1 MDNRGGF
8 TLIELM
14 IVVAIISIL
23 GAISVPNYTHYVYR
37 SRQLE
42 AKTLLM
48 TLKTEEEQWLT
59 ENQTYTTTLS
69 NLVDSNQM
77 SANAKWYYLT
87 IPTAD
92 STSFTAQA
100 RGFVAAGRSSDVWF
114 VTQASFYTSH
124 DPKQHGNG
132 MVRGDS

>member
-1 MDNRGGF
+1 LGKRGGF

-23 GAISVPNYTHYVYR
+23 GAIAVPIYTHYVYR

-48 TLKTEEEQWLT
+48 ALKTEQEQWRA
-59 ENQTYTTTLS
+59 ENQTYTSTLS

-77 SANAKWYYLT
+77 NAKAKWYRLT
-87 IPTAD
+87 IPSAD
-92 STSFTAQA
+92 STSFNAQA
-100 RGFVAAGRSSDVWF
+100 RGFVASGRSSDIWF

-124 DPKQHGNG
+124 DPSSTET
-132 MVRGDS
+132 VW